1 MLFFGA
7 RTINLSYPNSATPKL
22 SKIFELTITESSQL
36 FANVPEIEPSEL
48 LTTLLKGNIDLAVSI
63 NTKKAL
69 SEMIIVPIFLEI
81 RRKLN
86 YHISLFF
93 GIEFNVDPSKGL
105 NEFCDFLMSNSQ
117 EQLFISTPILAI
129 VEAKNENL
137 KAGLGHCI
145 AEMVAAQ
152 LFNQQEGNEISIIYG
167 AVTTGTVWQLLKLE
181 NKVVSIDLTEY
192 FIRDIQK
199 IIGLLIKAMN
209 G

>member
-1 MLFFGA
+1 MAYSDFK
-7 RTINLSYPNSATPKL
+7 LSNV

-36 FANVPEIEPSEL
+36 FADVPEIEPSEL
-48 LTTLLKGNIDLAVSI
+48 LTTILTENIDLAVSI
-63 NTKKAL
+63 NTEKAR
-69 SEMIIVPIFLEI
+69 SEMIIAPILLEI
-81 RRKLN
+81 RRQLN
-86 YHISLFF
+86 YYISLFS

-105 NEFCDFLMSNSQ
+105 NGFCDFLMSNSQ

-129 VEAKNENL
+129 VEAINENL
-137 KAGLGHCI
+137 KAGLGQCI

-167 AVTTGTVWQLLKLE
+167 AVTTGTVWQFLKLE

-199 IIGLLIKAMN
+199 IIGILIKAMN
-209 G
+209 S

>member
-1 MLFFGA
+1 MAYSDFK
-7 RTINLSYPNSATPKL
+7 LSNV

-36 FANVPEIEPSEL
+36 LADVPEIEASEL
-48 LTTLLKGNIDLAVSI
+48 LTTILKENIDLAVSI
-63 NTKKAL
+63 NTEKAR
-69 SEMIIVPIFLEI
+69 SEMIIVPILLEI

-86 YHISLFF
+86 YQISLFS
-93 GIEFNVDPSKGL
+93 GIEFNVDLGKGL
-105 NEFCDFLMSNSQ
+105 NGFCDFLMSNSQ
-117 EQLFISTPILAI
+117 EQLFISSPILTI
-129 VEAKNENL
+129 VEAKNDNL
-137 KAGLGHCI
+137 KAGLGQCI

-167 AVTTGTVWQLLKLE
+167 AVTTGTVWQFLKLE

-199 IIGLLIKAMN
+199 IIGILIKAMK